1 MATPNQILANRHNAI
16 HSTGPATPQ
25 GKAVVSQNAAKLGL
39 YSKRDFVPLAMVES
53 HRHLSDTL
61 LQQLDPAP
69 GLEEL
74 FAREIISAS
83 WRLELCAIHEAELQN
98 KPNPEPLQLSIDRA
112 RASATRILWRSLS
125 ELKKLLKERQA
136 PVEAHTETKPLTI
149 PTKQTQIPRSAPC
162 PCGSG
167 EKYKRCCG
175 TDAPPIL
182 FPGAL
187 LSQLSQ

>member
-25 GKAVVSQNAAKLGL
+25 GKAAVSQNAAKLGL
-39 YSKRDFVPLAMVES
+39 YSKRDFVPFAMVES
-53 HRHLSDTL
+53 HRHMRDTL
-61 LQQLDPAP
+61 LQQLAPAP

-98 KPNPEPLQLSIDRA
+98 KANPEPLQLSIDRA

-125 ELKKLLKERQA
+125 ELKKLQKERRA
-136 PVEAHTETKPLTI
+136 PVAAAHTTA
-149 PTKQTQIPRSAPC
+149 PTKQTQIPRSAHC

-182 FPGAL
+182 FPNTI
-187 LSQLSQ
+187 SQ